1 MKLSNPPFFPSGVTK
16 KTFFPHCT
24 VIRATG
30 GCGSFFLLT
39 GEDLHVHLRPLVVA
53 LDQEGAALLVGG
65 LVLDPELEVADAR
78 GERQRLQ
85 GNSNDILKI

>member
-16 KTFFPHCT
+16 KTFFSI
-24 VIRATG
+24 VRATS

-53 LDQEGAALLVGG
+53 LDQEGAALLVSG

-85 GNSNDILKI
+85 GNSNDILK